1 MTVSVLRHPARLLL
15 ALGCGGLLLALAPW
29 GATGLVLRSRWLLN
43 QVDADPDSLLVTFT
57 SPRSSLLPGRLRFAT
72 LTIRSRDSNA
82 EWEARLEDVT
92 VRVALADLLRRRFH
106 ASSVRAGSLV
116 FRLRER
122 LTKAQATPA
131 RAARFPRIEGYAD
144 PPLLEPATGPVSRG
158 DPWRV
163 VVDDLRVALVR
174 EIWIDSWRWAG
185 EGRLAG
191 GFFLRPGYRA
201 EVFPSELAVE
211 RGTLHWGDEVES
223 RETAGRVQAT
233 LPRWDTQAYPGNDV
247 WKIVSGA
254 ASLGGSLDGL
264 AFLAPDG
271 SGPRLAGGGTVR
283 ARVHLQGGNGKA
295 RLDAAAER
303 LNMRVGARTFRASIR
318 LGIFASRIDFPA
330 GAVAFDG
337 TRIAVHDVVA
347 DGASGP
353 PWSAAAEARKARLT
367 LAGGAL
373 DARLA
378 AQFSDARP
386 LLALVPSGPPRWL
399 AGLLDLRD
407 FEAHG
412 RLRMA
417 AEHLAL
423 SAAHAE
429 AGTFSIDADWH
440 DARGRSWGA
449 ILVRKGS
456 LSLGIG
462 LGVGGTSIHMSG
474 AAAWFEAE
482 GRPGGL
488 RTDQAREAGAVRPR

>member
-1 MTVSVLRHPARLLL
+1 MPSRSTRLVLVL
-15 ALGCGGLLLALAPW
+15 AGGGLLLVLALW
-29 GATGLVLRSRWLLN
+29 GVTGLVLRSDWLLK

-57 SPRSSLLPGRLRFAT
+57 SPRSSLLPGRLRFGT

-92 VRVALADLLRRRFH
+92 VEVALADLFRRRFH
-106 ASSVRAGSLV
+106 ASSVRAGVLT

-122 LTKAQATPA
+122 LTKAEATPA

-144 PPLLEPATGPVSRG
+144 PPMLEPAAGPASPG
-158 DPWRV
+158 DPWRL

-191 GFFLRPGYRA
+191 GFFLRPGHEA

-211 RGTLHWGDEVES
+211 QGTLHWGDEVES
-223 RETAGRVQAT
+223 RATAGSVQAA
-233 LPRWDTQAYPGNDV
+233 LPRWNTQAYPGNDV

-254 ASLGGSLDGL
+254 VSLGGSLDSL

-271 SGPRLAGGGTVR
+271 SGPRLAAGGTVR
-283 ARVHLQGGNGKA
+283 ARVHLQGGKGKA
-295 RLDAAAER
+295 RLDVAAER
-303 LNMRVGARTFRASIR
+303 LAMRVGARTFRASIR
-318 LGIFASRIDFPA
+318 LGVFAPRIDFPA
-330 GAVAFDG
+330 GTVAFDG

-353 PWSAAAEARKARLT
+353 PWSAAADAREARLT

-373 DARLA
+373 DARLTA
-378 AQFSDARP
+378 RFSDARP

-407 FEAHG
+407 LEAHG
-412 RLRMA
+412 RLRTA
-417 AEHLAL
+417 AGYLTL
-423 SAAHAE
+423 SPAHAE
-429 AGTFSIDADWH
+429 AGTFSIDADWR
-440 DARGRSWGA
+440 DAHGRSWGA
-449 ILVRKGS
+449 LLVRKGA

-462 LGVGGTSIHMSG
+462 LGAGGTSIHISG
-474 AAAWFEAE
+474 AAVWFDAE

-488 RTDQAREAGAVRPR
+488 RSDQAREAGAARPMK